1 MSAKALDAL
10 EQLLAWRL
18 DLAHVDPASTL
29 SYVSGGN
36 ARFGAGLPVFLRAVS
51 GHRDTGFTDC
61 PGTAL
66 YNLLTGVAGEVAR
79 IGLPKLYAP
88 TVTGT
93 VPGTVRFRARLS
105 AALPWTVDVYDA
117 VGNAVASSAGLGTN
131 VDWSWDAT
139 SALPGSYSYSIRSDP
154 SVTPVFGPIGGGAA
168 ALGIAGLAVD
178 PETVSPNA
186 DEVSDLTTI
195 TYTLSEP
202 ANVTVRLRDGLGAE
216 VATVAAKSWKRAGE
230 HAIRFDPALLS
241 DGVFQLEVTANA
253 TGARQASA
261 STQLTVTRTLGAVLA
276 ARRAFSPNA
285 DGRADRI
292 GIRFQ
297 LAAPAQVRLRILK
310 QGKWVAT
317 PFTGPLEAGPRTIEW
332 DGAKRIGRLLDG
344 EYEAVVEAT
353 DAVATATIAV
363 PFSADTRQ
371 PKVRILNRNPLKLWV
386 SEPAAVTL
394 RFGVRKLVYE
404 APATGEA
411 LVPNAPRL
419 GLVRAVAWD
428 PAGNKSIPASKR

>member
-1 MSAKALDAL
+1 M
-10 EQLLAWRL
+10 
-18 DLAHVDPASTL
+18 
-29 SYVSGGN
+29 
-36 ARFGAGLPVFLRAVS
+36 
-51 GHRDTGFTDC
+51 
-61 PGTAL
+61 
-66 YNLLTGVAGEVAR
+66 
-79 IGLPKLYAP
+79 
-88 TVTGT
+88 
-93 VPGTVRFRARLS
+93 
-105 AALPWTVDVYDA
+105 
-117 VGNAVASSAGLGTN
+117 
-131 VDWSWDAT
+131 
-139 SALPGSYSYSIRSDP
+139 
-154 SVTPVFGPIGGGAA
+154 
-168 ALGIAGLAVD
+168 
-178 PETVSPNA
+178 
-186 DEVSDLTTI
+186 
-195 TYTLSEP
+195 
-202 ANVTVRLRDGLGAE
+202 TVRLRDGLGAE
-216 VATVAAKSWKRAGE
+216 VATVATKSWKRAGE

-253 TGARQASA
+253 TGARQTSA

-344 EYEAVVEAT
+344 DYEAVVEAT

-394 RFGVRKLVYE
+394 RFGARKLVYE
-404 APATGEA
+404 ALATGEA